1 MKFSIV
7 TPSYNYARYLP
18 TAIDS
23 VLAEQR
29 RGIDLEHIIV
39 DAASTDN
46 TIEVLESYPHLQWT
60 SEPDEG
66 MSDGINK
73 GFLKASG
80 DLIMW
85 LNADDAIIPGALEK
99 VQAFAEANPDADV
112 IYGDCVFTDS
122 DLNPQRHKFEHRFD
136 AFVLRW
142 GGCYIPST
150 SCYYRRKI
158 IEAGELI
165 DVRYKVC
172 MDFEY
177 YMRLHHRGYQF
188 GYLPEPLAYFR
199 WHDENASN
207 VLLGYRFRERREI
220 QRHFLKQRGLG
231 FLGASPILKLM
242 LYASK
247 AKRVLRKK
255 LEKRGRGEIRD

>member
-7 TPSYNYARYLP
+7 TPSYNYAQYLP
-18 TAIDS
+18 TAIES
-23 VLAEQR
+23 VIAEKES
-29 RGIDLEHIIV
+29 GIDLEHIVI
-39 DAASTDN
+39 DAKSTDN
-46 TIEVLESYPHLQWT
+46 TIEVLERYPHIDWI

-99 VQAFAEANPDADV
+99 VQDYAEANPDADV
-112 IYGDCVFTDS
+112 IYGDCVFTDG
-122 DLNPQRHKFEHRFD
+122 DMKPLRQKYEHRFD
-136 AFVLRW
+136 PFVLRW

-158 IEAGELI
+158 IDAGELI
-165 DVRYKVC
+165 DIRYKVC

-177 YMRLHHRGYQF
+177 YMRLHHLGYKF
-188 GYLPEPLAYFR
+188 GYIPAPLAHFR
-199 WHDENASN
+199 WHDENASS
-207 VLLGYRFRERREI
+207 VLSTRRLEERREI
-220 QRHFLKQRGLG
+220 QRHFLRQRKLS
-231 FLGASPILKLM
+231 FLGATPILRAM
-242 LYASK
+242 VYASK
-247 AKRVLRKK
+247 AKRFLRKK
-255 LEKRGRGEIRD
+255 LEKR